1 MVQLQPAQRIKSIGQ
16 IPSPPGRAALKPRR
30 STYSKPGQT
39 RTRHHEDLKMSA
51 EYKRKAVIRLNISTE
66 EERQKF
72 MCAIL
77 PEFLRVVDPRQ
88 SGLLDVF
95 YASEVI
101 NDSDNSSLS
110 GKDVMTRKDQAR
122 KLFILLYKLPVG
134 QFLEKVAPELCEM
147 FPHMIPQR
155 FRAVD
160 QSENMAADGTE
171 RPEEEEDVCLLH
183 RLQQRVRPATMADML
198 FHEELLTLEEYS
210 AITEDARKKKDVWF
224 RMLEKFQNR
233 PDPVLQQLQKVTEA
247 LLKRYFIDSPGN
259 VSDLVRRGLPCTCTE
274 SQTPPEFSSLAFE
287 GKVQSWLDNGKLSA
301 PKALD
306 SVHPHHP
313 SLGFVR
319 NVILPT
325 DDVISVSKT
334 PSFRASSTGSL
345 SADSD
350 SEAESGLAETAQSC
364 NGMEDCSEFSAGS
377 SAGPSAEA
385 PRRKRKAEESN
396 EETAHEK
403 EQLEQQTL
411 MLAPTQRKL
420 KRRAKKDGCLIS

>member
-1 MVQLQPAQRIKSIGQ
+1 
-16 IPSPPGRAALKPRR
+16 
-30 STYSKPGQT
+30 
-39 RTRHHEDLKMSA
+39 MSA
-51 EYKRKAVIRLNISTE
+51 EYKRKAVIRLNISTENTLCIYFLQTGLLFEYQGLFARSVSGFVDGVSACTE

-160 QSENMAADGTE
+160 QSENTAADDTE
-171 RPEEEEDVCLLH
+171 RPEEEEDVC
-183 RLQQRVRPATMADML
+183 
-198 FHEELLTLEEYS
+198 F